1 MENQTK
7 YLIEVG
13 FGRISR
19 IASTK
24 EQMEQNVEAY
34 KKMGYSPVHV
44 TELKQNSVP
53 ETHKKYMITFL
64 RQLWCGI
71 ATQHKFG
78 PIDPSTDLA
87 NCKYCNKTFRYLR

>member
-19 IASTK
+19 IADTK

-34 KKMGYSPVHV
+34 KKMGYSTVHV
-44 TELKQNSVP
+44 TELKQNPVP
-53 ETHKKYMITFL
+53 ETH
-64 RQLWCGI
+64 R
-71 ATQHKFG
+71 
-78 PIDPSTDLA
+78 
-87 NCKYCNKTFRYLR
+87 